1 MDFSYAGGSLSVKI
15 ADLKKIESQLH
26 NLGDKTNDDI
36 VGFLNHLQIGGT
48 VEAKDF
54 SSLITN
60 SEKFLFKQLVSL
72 LDDTHDYLL
81 DFVYA
86 EEILTFLNLKLNKV
100 TYESKF
106 QSFDHLH
113 LSLLTLLEKELPG
126 HQAHYLKL
134 LSDVEKEVKNR
145 GREQEAR
152 MTRKYYDYLSSYLS
166 AHPFLIA
173 KITMINLRTL
183 YRARRLDF
191 SLESFKDEL
200 IGDDV
205 TREKFANLYRLD
217 DRQIV
222 SALRDKLDVK
232 ASATYEAMI
241 DDPQAIDKHL
251 DDYLYHKVKDLV
263 FSIQFVD
270 LFMLYA
276 YQYRRV
282 IKLLKKIYYRVEEYE
297 TNRHH

>member
-26 NLGDKTNDDI
+26 NLGDKPNDDI

-86 EEILTFLNLKLNKV
+86 DEILTFLNLKLNKV

-126 HQAHYLKL
+126 HQVHYLKL
-134 LSDVEKEVKNR
+134 LSDVEKEVKSR

-232 ASATYEAMI
+232 AGSVYEAMI
-241 DDPQAIDKHL
+241 NDPQAIDKHL

>member
-86 EEILTFLNLKLNKV
+86 DEILTFLNLKLNKV

-126 HQAHYLKL
+126 HQVHYLKL

-183 YRARRLDF
+183 YRARRLDL

-263 FSIQFVD
+263 FSIQFID

>member
-26 NLGDKTNDDI
+26 NLGDKPNDDI

-86 EEILTFLNLKLNKV
+86 DEILTFLNLKLNKV

-126 HQAHYLKL
+126 HQVHYLKL

>member
-26 NLGDKTNDDI
+26 NLGDKPNDDI

-126 HQAHYLKL
+126 HQVHYLKL

-241 DDPQAIDKHL
+241 DDPQAVDKHL

>member
-26 NLGDKTNDDI
+26 NLGDKPNDDI

-54 SSLITN
+54 SSLIIN

-126 HQAHYLKL
+126 HQVHYLKL
-134 LSDVEKEVKNR
+134 LSDVEKEVKSR

-183 YRARRLDF
+183 YRARCLDL

-241 DDPQAIDKHL
+241 NDAQAIDKHL

>member
-26 NLGDKTNDDI
+26 NLGDKPNDDI

-86 EEILTFLNLKLNKV
+86 DEILTFLNLKLNKV

-126 HQAHYLKL
+126 HQVHYLKL

-183 YRARRLDF
+183 YRARSLDF

-241 DDPQAIDKHL
+241 NDPQAIDKHL

>member
-86 EEILTFLNLKLNKV
+86 DEILTFLNLKLNKV

-134 LSDVEKEVKNR
+134 LSDVEKEVKSR

-166 AHPFLIA
+166 AHPFLKA
-173 KITMINLRTL
+173 KITMINLRTF
-183 YRARRLDF
+183 YRARRLDL

-222 SALRDKLDVK
+222 SALRDKFDVK

-241 DDPQAIDKHL
+241 NDPQAIDKHL

-263 FSIQFVD
+263 FSIEFVD

>member
-86 EEILTFLNLKLNKV
+86 DEILTFLNLKLNKV

-126 HQAHYLKL
+126 HQVHYLKL

-222 SALRDKLDVK
+222 SALRDKFDVK